1 MHALPI
7 PVHRQTAF
15 TPKLVVVLHLHD
27 TVAKF
32 RIAVKFS
39 LQYNNRG
46 ELRQHESRPGVM

>member
-15 TPKLVVVLHLHD
+15 TPKLVVILHLHD

-39 LQYNNRG
+39 LQYNNQG